1 VVVAWAGEFLGLFE
15 TLGFADCALEGFFGG
30 LDLVISHAGCVL
42 GDEVSSRG
50 FRDGRADSFRNSF
63 RDLISADSGIV
74 SNKCG

>member
-1 VVVAWAGEFLGLFE
+1 MVVAWAREFLGFFE

-30 LDLVISHAGCVL
+30 LDLVVTHAGCVL

-50 FRDGRADSFRNSF
+50 FWDGRAYSFRNSF
-63 RDLISADSGIV
+63 RDFISAYSGIV